1 MLTGLP
7 ILLRCPFP
15 RTDVRWMCGGALGC
29 SVKPVPLVP
38 IDGYAWIS
46 TKSRPNG
53 RFAPQRISFLC
64 LDEDIP
70 PSLNDLLS
78 ALQPLLDQHGK
89 WDGLVP
95 VMCTKKPT
103 QKGNAVNL
111 KSVEGIH
118 WCELSPGWAPGT
130 GRPSGS
136 PWHEVWRPSTQD
148 NPLYLAFRC
157 PRCPQGTVKVLS
169 PSQLGPDDQR
179 CKDCGK
185 KARGG
190 AKGKK
195 RKADV
200 DVGGAEASSP
210 AGAFHPDTVP
220 LPALGRCCP

>member
-78 ALQPLLDQHGK
+78 ALQPLLRAHGEC
-89 WDGLVP
+89 DGLVP
-95 VMCTKKPT
+95 VLCTQNPT

-118 WCELSPGWAPGT
+118 WCELSEGT
-130 GRPSGS
+130 EIPI
-136 PWHEVWRPSTQD
+136 HVWRPSTQD

-157 PRCPQGTVKVLS
+157 PRCPPGTVKVLS
-169 PSQLGPDDQR
+169 PSQLGPDVQH

-195 RKADV
+195 RKVDATGTAV